1 MKEGPMKEH
10 IERGDDGVVKSLYI
24 TYRKKDGMLVKETT
38 VRQFYDDNYRS
49 CGMYD
54 TDEFVAD
61 DLCCCLLYTSPSP
74 RDRG

>member
-38 VRQFYDDNYRS
+38 VRQFYDDNVLSSKVIEIATEKLLPSIEIYRQ
-49 CGMYD
+49 
-54 TDEFVAD
+54 
-61 DLCCCLLYTSPSP
+61 L
-74 RDRG
+74 